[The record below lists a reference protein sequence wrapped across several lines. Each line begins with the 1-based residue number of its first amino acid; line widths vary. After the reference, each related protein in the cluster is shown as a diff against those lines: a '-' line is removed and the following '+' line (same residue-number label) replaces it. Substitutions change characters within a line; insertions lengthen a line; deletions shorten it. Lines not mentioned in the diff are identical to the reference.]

1 MTTIGANMKTAAATI
16 IFTLLFT
23 ATNIV
28 SQTID
33 YHTLQAEVQNHLR
46 DLPFESFQIDL
57 PQIPTRI
64 YNICEFGAR
73 GDGHTLNTDA
83 INQAIAKCAAA
94 GGGTVLIPAGLWLTG
109 PIVMQ
114 SKVNLHLARGAVVT
128 FSRQREL
135 YPVIKIPH
143 RNFEAHPLIY
153 GVNLKDVAI
162 TGEGILEG
170 SGDAWR
176 PVKKSKQTAQQWK
189 NLLNSGGVV
198 DKKNE
203 IWWPSQAAL
212 DGENYLRNL
221 RANQSRKALS
231 PEDLQPAR
239 DYLRPNML
247 LLINCERVLFDG
259 ITIANSPRFALYP
272 NWCQS
277 IIIRNVKINNEWWAQ
292 NGDGIDLSSCQN
304 ALVYNCTVTAGDDA
318 LCLKA
323 SSAPPTEQPVV
334 KNIVFS
340 DCIVYHGH
348 GGFVVGSN
356 TEGGIRNVLVNNCD
370 FIGTDLGI
378 RFKSARDRG
387 GLVENIFI
395 KNIFMKDIVGAALY
409 FSTYYQEFAQT
420 PYDTTAVF
428 PVTAT
433 TPIFRHIV
441 LDSIYSI
448 GSQQIAT
455 IIGLPEMPINNL
467 KIRNGV
473 FSAQQGVEIKN
484 ANGIQFVDLG
494 LYSNSTPLIRLK
506 QCQDITFNKIQFNQQ
521 RLPLLRV
528 AGLGNSD
535 IIFRKTAIPSPER
548 AIVLD
553 QNVQPDVVQIQTE

>member
-1 MTTIGANMKTAAATI
+1 MKVQVFSTIFALLCITASSQNQ
-16 IFTLLFT
+16 TLDYSTLR
-23 ATNIV
+23 AEL
-28 SQTID
+28 QT
-33 YHTLQAEVQNHLR
+33 YLR

-57 PQIPTRI
+57 PEIPARI
-64 YNICEFGAR
+64 YNIRDFGAR

-83 INQAIAKCAAA
+83 INQAITKCAAN

-114 SKVNLHLARGAVVT
+114 SKVNLHLARGAVLT
-128 FSRQREL
+128 FSRNRDL
-135 YPVIKIPH
+135 YPVLKIPH

-153 GVNLKDVAI
+153 GVHLKDIAI

-189 NLLNSGGVV
+189 ELLNSGGVV

-212 DGENYLRNL
+212 EGENYLRNL
-221 RANQSRKALS
+221 RSNQPRQE
-231 PEDLQPAR
+231 PTVEDLQPAR
-239 DYLRPNML
+239 DYLRPNMVL
-247 LLINCERVLFDG
+247 FINCERLLFDG
-259 ITIANSPRFALYP
+259 ITVANSPRFALYP
-272 NWCQS
+272 NWCKS
-277 IIIRNVKINNEWWAQ
+277 IVIRNVKINNEWWAQ

-304 ALVYNCTVTAGDDA
+304 ALIYNCTVSAGDDA

-323 SSAPPTEQPVV
+323 SSAPPAEQPVV
-334 KNIVFS
+334 KNIVFRN
-340 DCIVYHGH
+340 CIVYHGH

-356 TEGGIRNVLVNNCD
+356 TEGGIRNVLVENCN
-370 FIGTDLGI
+370 FIGTDLGV

-409 FSTYYQEFAQT
+409 FSTYYQEFTQN

-428 PVTAT
+428 PVTKT
-433 TPIFRHIV
+433 TPIFRNIF

-448 GSQQIAT
+448 GSREIAT
-455 IIGLPEMPINNL
+455 IIGLPEMPISDLTLSNSIL
-467 KIRNGV
+467 TAR
-473 FSAQQGVEIKN
+473 QGVEIKN
-484 ANGIQFVDLG
+484 ARGIQF
-494 LYSNSTPLIRLK
+494 SNIGFYTTTTPTIRIK
-506 QCQDITFNKIQFNQQ
+506 QCQDIVFDKIQFDQLL
-521 RLPLLRV
+521 LPLLQV
-528 AGLGNSD
+528 SGSGNSG
-535 IIFRKTAIPSPER
+535 IVFRKIGIPKAPR
-548 AIVLD
+548 VIVLD
-553 QNVQPDVVQIQTE
+553 QDVQPDVVQIRND